1 MDIDLLSKMIKE
13 LILDHDRVDL
23 PGLGTFVAETVPAAF
38 TDKGYTITPPYRK
51 LSFRPGQGGDGLLV
65 ALYAS
70 VNNVSEKVALAALTD
85 FVAGM
90 KEILEKKKNV
100 VFPGLGRLRATKEN
114 NFFFVSDEDLDI
126 YPEGFGLEPVSL
138 KTHEETKAELSS
150 AIGDLKNIISGQ
162 EEPAEE
168 PLPEE
173 SMSDEQIKELEEMPL
188 LVTSDTP
195 DSESV
200 QNRESEPGPDP
211 AQESMSEPEP
221 APDPEP
227 ESVSES
233 EMEPEQELKPE
244 SETELKPE
252 SEPESPSGQTCESVQ
267 ESEPATAGKATAPDT
282 VPGWKRKVLYPA
294 LAVLGTAILLLAL
307 YILVARLFPGVMDG
321 LLYNNEDYEIL
332 HNISQFKN

>member
-138 KTHEETKAELSS
+138 
-150 AIGDLKNIISGQ
+150 
-162 EEPAEE
+162 
-168 PLPEE
+168 
-173 SMSDEQIKELEEMPL
+173 
-188 LVTSDTP
+188 
-195 DSESV
+195 
-200 QNRESEPGPDP
+200 
-211 AQESMSEPEP
+211 
-221 APDPEP
+221 
-227 ESVSES
+227 
-233 EMEPEQELKPE
+233 
-244 SETELKPE
+244 
-252 SEPESPSGQTCESVQ
+252 
-267 ESEPATAGKATAPDT
+267 
-282 VPGWKRKVLYPA
+282 
-294 LAVLGTAILLLAL
+294 
-307 YILVARLFPGVMDG
+307 
-321 LLYNNEDYEIL
+321 
-332 HNISQFKN
+332 

>member
-211 AQESMSEPEP
+211 EPESMSEPETT
-221 APDPEP
+221 PDPEP

-233 EMEPEQELKPE
+233 AMEPEQELNPEPETELNPE
-244 SETELKPE
+244 SET
-252 SEPESPSGQTCESVQ
+252 ESPSGQTCESMQ

>member
-150 AIGDLKNIISGQ
+150 AIGDLKTIISGP

-252 SEPESPSGQTCESVQ
+252 SEPESPSEQTCESVQ
-267 ESEPATAGKATAPDT
+267 ESGPATAGNAVAPDA

>member
-211 AQESMSEPEP
+211 EPESMSEPEP
-221 APDPEP
+221 TPDPEP

-233 EMEPEQELKPE
+233 AMEPEQELKPE
-244 SETELKPE
+244 SETE
-252 SEPESPSGQTCESVQ
+252 SPSGQTCESMQ

>member
-1 MDIDLLSKMIKE
+1 MSKMIKE

-211 AQESMSEPEP
+211 AQESMSEPEL

>member
-150 AIGDLKNIISGQ
+150 AIGDLKTIISGP

-173 SMSDEQIKELEEMPL
+173 SMSDEQIKELKEMPL

-221 APDPEP
+221 TPDPEP
-227 ESVSES
+227 ESVSEP
-233 EMEPEQELKPE
+233 EMEPEQELNPDPE
-244 SETELKPE
+244 PELKPE
-252 SEPESPSGQTCESVQ
+252 SETESPSGQTCESVQ

>member
-200 QNRESEPGPDP
+200 QNRESEPT
-211 AQESMSEPEP
+211 
-221 APDPEP
+221 PDPEP

-233 EMEPEQELKPE
+233 AMEPEQELNPEPETELNPE
-244 SETELKPE
+244 SET
-252 SEPESPSGQTCESVQ
+252 ESPSGQTCESMQ

>member
-211 AQESMSEPEP
+211 EPESMSEPEP
-221 APDPEP
+221 TPDPEP
-227 ESVSES
+227 ESVSEP
-233 EMEPEQELKPE
+233 EMEPEP
-244 SETELKPE
+244 ELKPE
-252 SEPESPSGQTCESVQ
+252 SEPESPSEQTCESVQ
-267 ESEPATAGKATAPDT
+267 ESGPATAGNAAAPDA

>member
-211 AQESMSEPEP
+211 EPESMSEPETT
-221 APDPEP
+221 PDPEP

-233 EMEPEQELKPE
+233 AMEPEQELNPE
-244 SETELKPE
+244 SET
-252 SEPESPSGQTCESVQ
+252 ESPSGQTCESMQ

>member
-211 AQESMSEPEP
+211 EPESMSEPETT
-221 APDPEP
+221 PDPEP
-227 ESVSES
+227 ESVSEP
-233 EMEPEQELKPE
+233 EMEPEQELNPEPEQELKPE
-244 SETELKPE
+244 SETESL
-252 SEPESPSGQTCESVQ
+252 SEQTCESVQ
-267 ESEPATAGKATAPDT
+267 ESGSAPAGKAAAPDA

>member
-51 LSFRPGQGGDGLLV
+51 LSFRPGQGGDGLLA

-211 AQESMSEPEP
+211 EPESMSEPEP
-221 APDPEP
+221 TPDPEP

-233 EMEPEQELKPE
+233 AMEPEQELNPEPEQELKPE
-244 SETELKPE
+244 SETESL
-252 SEPESPSGQTCESVQ
+252 SEQTCESVQ
-267 ESEPATAGKATAPDT
+267 ESGSAPAGKATAPDT

>member
-211 AQESMSEPEP
+211 
-221 APDPEP
+221 EP

-233 EMEPEQELKPE
+233 AMEPEQELNPE
-244 SETELKPE
+244 PETELKPE
-252 SEPESPSGQTCESVQ
+252 SETESPSGQTCESMQ

>member
-221 APDPEP
+221 TPDPEP
-227 ESVSES
+227 ESVSEP
-233 EMEPEQELKPE
+233 EMEPEQELNPE
-244 SETELKPE
+244 SET
-252 SEPESPSGQTCESVQ
+252 ESPSGQTCESVQ

>member
-1 MDIDLLSKMIKE
+1 M
-13 LILDHDRVDL
+13 
-23 PGLGTFVAETVPAAF
+23 
-38 TDKGYTITPPYRK
+38 
-51 LSFRPGQGGDGLLV
+51 
-65 ALYAS
+65 
-70 VNNVSEKVALAALTD
+70 
-85 FVAGM
+85 
-90 KEILEKKKNV
+90 
-100 VFPGLGRLRATKEN
+100 
-114 NFFFVSDEDLDI
+114 
-126 YPEGFGLEPVSL
+126 SL

-195 DSESV
+195 DSESL

-211 AQESMSEPEP
+211 EPESMSEPEP
-221 APDPEP
+221 TPDPEP

-233 EMEPEQELKPE
+233 AMEPEQELNPE
-244 SETELKPE
+244 PETELKPE
-252 SEPESPSGQTCESVQ
+252 SETESPSGQTCESMQ

>member
-1 MDIDLLSKMIKE
+1 
-13 LILDHDRVDL
+13 
-23 PGLGTFVAETVPAAF
+23 
-38 TDKGYTITPPYRK
+38 
-51 LSFRPGQGGDGLLV
+51 
-65 ALYAS
+65 
-70 VNNVSEKVALAALTD
+70 
-85 FVAGM
+85 
-90 KEILEKKKNV
+90 
-100 VFPGLGRLRATKEN
+100 
-114 NFFFVSDEDLDI
+114 
-126 YPEGFGLEPVSL
+126 
-138 KTHEETKAELSS
+138 
-150 AIGDLKNIISGQ
+150 
-162 EEPAEE
+162 
-168 PLPEE
+168 
-173 SMSDEQIKELEEMPL
+173 MSDEQIKELEEMPL

-211 AQESMSEPEP
+211 EPESMSEPEP
-221 APDPEP
+221 TPDPEP

-233 EMEPEQELKPE
+233 AMEPEQELNPE
-244 SETELKPE
+244 PETELKPE
-252 SEPESPSGQTCESVQ
+252 SETESPSGQTCESMQ

>member
-188 LVTSDTP
+188 WVTSDTP

-211 AQESMSEPEP
+211 
-221 APDPEP
+221 EP

-233 EMEPEQELKPE
+233 AMEPEQELNPEPETELNPE
-244 SETELKPE
+244 SET
-252 SEPESPSGQTCESVQ
+252 ESPSGQTCESMQ

>member
-150 AIGDLKNIISGQ
+150 AIGDLKTIISGP

-195 DSESV
+195 DPESV

-211 AQESMSEPEP
+211 AQESMSEPETT
-221 APDPEP
+221 PDP
-227 ESVSES
+227 
-233 EMEPEQELKPE
+233 ELKPE
-244 SETELKPE
+244 SETE
-252 SEPESPSGQTCESVQ
+252 SPSEQTCESVQ
-267 ESEPATAGKATAPDT
+267 ESGSTPAGKAAAPDA

>member
-221 APDPEP
+221 TPDPEP

-233 EMEPEQELKPE
+233 TMEPEQELNPE
-244 SETELKPE
+244 SET
-252 SEPESPSGQTCESVQ
+252 ESPSGQTCESVQ

>member
-173 SMSDEQIKELEEMPL
+173 SMSDEQIKELKEMPL

-195 DSESV
+195 DPESV

-221 APDPEP
+221 TPDPEP
-227 ESVSES
+227 ESVSEP
-233 EMEPEQELKPE
+233 EMEPEQELNPE
-244 SETELKPE
+244 QEPELKPE
-252 SEPESPSGQTCESVQ
+252 SETESPSGQTCESVQ

>member
-85 FVAGM
+85 IVAGM

-150 AIGDLKNIISGQ
+150 AIGDLKTIISGP

-195 DSESV
+195 DPESV

-211 AQESMSEPEP
+211 AQESMSEPETT
-221 APDPEP
+221 PDPEP
-227 ESVSES
+227 ESVSEP
-233 EMEPEQELKPE
+233 EMEPEQELNPE
-244 SETELKPE
+244 SETE
-252 SEPESPSGQTCESVQ
+252 SPSEQTCESVQ
-267 ESEPATAGKATAPDT
+267 ESGSTPAGKAAAPDA

>member
-211 AQESMSEPEP
+211 
-221 APDPEP
+221 EP

-233 EMEPEQELKPE
+233 AMEPEQELNPE
-244 SETELKPE
+244 PETELKPE
-252 SEPESPSGQTCESVQ
+252 SETESPSGQTCESMQ

-282 VPGWKRKVLYPA
+282 VPGWKKKVLYPA